1 VTPAKGRSRIV
12 LDTDIGGD
20 IDDAMALAL
29 VLASPELELVAVTT
43 VNGSTRQRARHAQ
56 TILHLAGRDDV
67 PVYVGAGPTL
77 SPADPAY
84 PAGYRPADAYATD
97 APIEQQAAVLQEADL
112 PALPTE
118 SAVDFLVDH
127 FRAAPDTTLVAIGPL
142 TNLAMALRTEPAL
155 ADRIRGI
162 VTIAGWFERPER
174 DWNVWADPV
183 AAALVFDSGISMRV
197 VPLDVTL
204 KCKFAPADTRRVDQ
218 ATSPVGANLAIA
230 RRAHTA
236 DPVLHDPL
244 AVMLVHRP
252 ELVRWERG
260 RVSVRTEPGDTF
272 GITDFARDVGGHH
285 EVCLDVD
292 PREVVDQWLER
303 VLPA

>member
-1 VTPAKGRSRIV
+1 VTAGPPRRRII

-29 VLASPELELVAVTT
+29 VLASPELDLVAVTT

-77 SPADPAY
+77 SPADLAY
-84 PAGYRPADAYATD
+84 PADYRPADAYVAD
-97 APIEQQAAVLQEADL
+97 APIEQQAAILPETDL
-112 PALPTE
+112 PRLPTE
-118 SAVDFLVDH
+118 SAVDFVVDY
-127 FRAAPDTTLVAIGPL
+127 FASAPDTTLVAIGPL
-142 TNLAMALRTEPAL
+142 TNVAMALRAERRL
-155 ADRIRGI
+155 ADRIPS
-162 VTIAGWFERPER
+162 VVAIAGWFGRRER

-183 AAALVFDSGISMRV
+183 GAAVVFDSKVPMRV
-197 VPLDVTL
+197 VPLDATL
-204 KCKFAPADTRRVDQ
+204 KCEFAPADTRRMDE

-230 RRAHTA
+230 LRAHGA
-236 DPVLHDPL
+236 DPVRHDPR
-244 AVMLVHRP
+244 AVMLAHRP

-272 GITDFARDVGGHH
+272 GITEFAHDEGGPH

-292 PREVVDQWLER
+292 PRQVVDHWLER